1 MEEGA
6 AVWPYALIAALIVCL
21 ICQAVLSQNQFRK
34 RQTQWTLQERK
45 LSDALSQR
53 QAHTR
58 QLTAEL
64 TQNRVQQQSLSDALS
79 HQQEQCRQL
88 TEALTAQQ
96 DVCAHLTEENQLL
109 SRELAQKE
117 QQIAAL
123 SQPPAQKLYVPDLP
137 EETAAAQEDAGAFG
151 QYTVYFNERT
161 GIYHV
166 DRYCAPHLV
175 TETHLFKIIDHARPC
190 KKCAEGFFSFSSVPD
205 WYTEDPSQLSLF
217 DTQ

>member
-6 AVWPYALIAALIVCL
+6 AVWSYVLIAALCGCL
-21 ICQAVLSQNQFRK
+21 IVQAVLSQSRSRK
-34 RQTQWTLQERK
+34 RQTQWTLEKRK
-45 LSDALSQR
+45 LSDALTQKET
-53 QAHTR
+53 QTR

-64 TQNRVQQQSLSDALS
+64 TRHRVKQQSLSDALS
-79 HQQEQCRQL
+79 RQEEQCRQL
-88 TEALTAQQ
+88 TEALTVQQ
-96 DVCAHLTEENQLL
+96 DVCAHLTEENGLL
-109 SRELAQKE
+109 TRELAEKE
-117 QQIAAL
+117 QQLSAL
-123 SQPPAQKLYVPDLP
+123 SAPPAQKLCIPELP
-137 EETAAAQEDAGAFG
+137 EETPEEDAGAFG

-190 KKCAEGFFSFSSVPD
+190 KKCAEGFFPFSTVPD

-217 DTQ
+217 DAQ